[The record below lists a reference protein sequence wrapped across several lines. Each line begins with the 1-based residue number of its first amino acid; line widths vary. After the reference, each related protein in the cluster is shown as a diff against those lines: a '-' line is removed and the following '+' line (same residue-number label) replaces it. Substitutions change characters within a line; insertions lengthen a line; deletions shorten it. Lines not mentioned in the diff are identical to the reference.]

1 MEIGKELTQKETID
15 GSIIA
20 KVLSNL
26 WRKYRVYLYTILY
39 YLILNNII
47 IEEYYFKEP
56 YKLEKWNI
64 FPCVQHRRLALP
76 YPNSLIVS
84 GDCGVER
91 RVAQR
96 LMKIA

>member
-39 YLILNNII
+39 YLIFNTII
-47 IEEYYFKEP
+47 IEEYYFKETYINWRNETFFLVYNTEDLRSP
-56 YKLEKWNI
+56 ILTRLLSLE
-64 FPCVQHRRLALP
+64 
-76 YPNSLIVS
+76 IVAS
-84 GDCGVER
+84 NVEWR
-91 RVAQR
+91 SD
-96 LMKIA
+96 

>member
-26 WRKYRVYLYTILY
+26 WRKYRVYLHTILY

-47 IEEYYFKEP
+47 IEEYYFKET
-56 YKLEKWNI
+56 YKLEKLNI
-64 FPCVQHRRLALP
+64 FPCVQHRRL
-76 YPNSLIVS
+76 NSLIVS